1 MLSREDNDLLTL
13 SGPGTPMGDMLRRYW
28 QPVLLSRE
36 LPEPDCP
43 PRKLKVLG
51 EDLLAFRDTQGKVGL
66 VEPKCPHRGAN
77 LYFGRNEQGGLRC
90 VFHGWKF
97 DASGHC
103 MDMPTAAADSPY
115 RQRVRLKS
123 YPTREWGDFIWAYM
137 GTEAEPPELPAL
149 SFATVPPSHRYVSKK
164 WQDCNWLQCLEGAV
178 DTAHFSFLHMILGT
192 EEMDAAQAVERL
204 RHAALGAQ
212 TVRNDRFRWVRDDPM
227 PSFNVNEIDSG
238 LVIGAARRADEDEL
252 YWRITHYMLPS
263 HALAPSAFPGEN
275 YHGQT
280 FVPVSDTSC
289 WIYTY
294 TWNPDRPLTEQELAM
309 ARSGHTVHAEVD
321 EHYVPLRNIRN
332 DYLIDRE
339 EQKYR
344 SFTGIT
350 GVSEQ
355 DAAIQDSQ
363 GPIADRTREHLGATD
378 VGIVRLRRLLLS
390 QVRDSI
396 KGILPKALAN
406 PQGYATHSG
415 GWVAH
420 SSKPFEQVMVE
431 RFGDPHGYG
440 SRPDTTARSPEASIP
455 GTTTGDNS

>member
-1 MLSREDNDLLTL
+1 MLSQHDNELLTRTNA
-13 SGPGTPMGDMLRRYW
+13 GTAMGDMLRRYW
-28 QPVLLSRE
+28 TPVLLSRE

-43 PRKLKVLG
+43 PKKLKVMG
-51 EDLLAFRDTQGKVGL
+51 EDLLAFRDTTGRVGL
-66 VEPKCPHRGAN
+66 VEPVCPHRGAN
-77 LYFGRNEQGGLRC
+77 LYYGRNEECGLRC

-97 DASGHC
+97 DATGQC
-103 MDMPTAAADSPY
+103 VDMPTAPAGSRYKDRIRIKA
-115 RQRVRLKS
+115 
-123 YPTREWGDFIWAYM
+123 YPTCEAGGYIWAYM
-137 GTEAEPPELPAL
+137 GRDEHPPAMPMLA
-149 SFATVPPSHRYVSKK
+149 FTQVPETHRYVSKK

-192 EEMDAAQAVERL
+192 KDMDQMQAMEQL

-212 TVRNDRFRWVRDDPM
+212 VVRNDRFRWVRDDAT
-227 PSFNVNEIDSG
+227 PSFTVNEMDSG
-238 LVIGAARRADEDEL
+238 LVIGAARRADGEDL
-252 YWRITHYMLPS
+252 YWRITHYLLPH

-280 FVPVSDTSC
+280 FVPVTDTSC

-294 TWNPDRPLTEQELAM
+294 TWNPDRPLTEEEIALAQG
-309 ARSGHTVHAEVD
+309 GHTVHAQVD
-321 EHYVPLRNIRN
+321 AHYVPLRNIRN

-339 EQKYR
+339 EQKHR

-378 VGIVRLRRLLLS
+378 VGIVRLRKLLLT
-390 QVRDSI
+390 QVNASAH
-396 KGILPKALAN
+396 GEAPSALAHPKA
-406 PQGYATHSG
+406 YCVHSG

-420 SSKPFEQVMVE
+420 QSRSLEDVMVE
-431 RFGDPHGYG
+431 RFGNAHGI
-440 SRPDTTARSPEASIP
+440 SFPCSAAAQEKPVSDRT
-455 GTTTGDNS
+455 N